1 MAITLNKNK
10 VLTGIEN
17 MITMQ
22 TVFADNQKGSATL
35 ADKYRTEGSMLG
47 DTLLFY
53 AVDILKSFAFSP
65 KGNDGSGGMDYN
77 LLTEFLP
84 KDPVVQKIV
93 LDKARQIPFT
103 VDNKFSK
110 QAFITEGAF
119 GSFWSVMY
127 QQMGDTKLVY
137 ESGLINTFIGSV
149 EGTAPAANQ
158 KVTLLAAGTSATAV
172 EAEAVV
178 RQNAL
183 MISNKIADVK
193 TDLEDFSRAFNDYGF
208 MRSYDF
214 SDFDIIWNA
223 RYLNRIQTSALPVT
237 YHNQGIVNPGIKPL
251 PAKYF
256 GTKLDKVTQEDT
268 TTVVLIEELDYT
280 VAGTKVHGLPGEKL
294 TQGSYTAAE
303 LTALANKVLLPDDKI
318 ICKIVHKD
326 AVKYMSGFL
335 AATEFFNAQT
345 LRTNSYLTWAYSDPA
360 HLKNYP
366 IITLKAA

>member
-1 MAITLNKNK
+1 MAINLNKNK

-35 ADKYRTEGSMLG
+35 ADRYRTEGSMLG

-53 AVDILKSFAFSP
+53 AVDILKSFAFTP

-77 LLTEFLP
+77 LLSEFLP
-84 KDPVVQKIV
+84 RDPAVQKLV

-103 VDNKFSK
+103 TDNKFSK

-119 GSFWSVMY
+119 GDFWSVMY

-149 EGTAPAANQ
+149 VATATAANQ
-158 KVTLLAAGTSATAV
+158 TVTLATETGTAV
-172 EAEAVV
+172 EKEAVI

-183 MISNKIADVK
+183 AISNKIADIK
-193 TDLEDFSRAFNDYGF
+193 TDLEDFGRAFNDYGY

-214 SDFDIIWNA
+214 GDFDIIWNA
-223 RYLNRIQTSALPVT
+223 TYLNKIQTSALPVT
-237 YHNQGIVNPGIKPL
+237 FHNQGIVNPGIKPL

-256 GTKLDKVTQEDT
+256 GSKLATVTQADT
-268 TTVVLIEELDYT
+268 ATAILIEELDYT
-280 VAGTKVHGLPGEKL
+280 VAGAKHHGLPGEKL
-294 TQGSYTAAE
+294 TQGTYTAPE
-303 LTALANKVLLPDDKI
+303 LLALANKVLKPDATI
-318 ICKIVHKD
+318 IAKIVHKD

-366 IITLKAA
+366 IITLKAAA